1 MKKKN
6 ITGGLIL
13 IVLALFLVGNGLGLI
28 PTVPWFRII
37 LSVLFGVLVIRCLWK
52 RQFLGAVMSLCVVAW
67 MWEEMLG
74 IEEITPWPLLLAGL
88 LLGIGLN
95 MIFRKEKQVH
105 MHYSGHIHES
115 SGIHSERTEN
125 YQDGR
130 HVTFENSFSSVS
142 KYVNSDAFSSAD
154 FENNFGSA
162 NIYFNNAIIANG
174 QASVTVENNFGETNI
189 YFPKTWRF
197 HLSQE
202 AAFGTIRVYGAPNND
217 MDAPLINMRAE
228 SNFGCINI
236 YFE

>member
-1 MKKKN
+1 MKKNN

-13 IVLALFLVGNGLGLI
+13 IVLALFLIGSSMGII
-28 PTVPWFRII
+28 PTVPWFQILCTGLLAVLII
-37 LSVLFGVLVIRCLWK
+37 RSLWK
-52 RQFLGAVMSLCVVAW
+52 RRFLGAVMSLCLVAW
-67 MWEEMLG
+67 LWEKELG

-95 MIFRKEKQVH
+95 MIFRREKQVH
-105 MHYSGHIHES
+105 VHYSGHIHER
-115 SGIHSERTEN
+115 GGVHTERTEN

-142 KYVNSDAFSSAD
+142 KYVNSDAFSSAE

-162 NIYFNNAIIANG
+162 NIYFNNAIVANG
-174 QASVTVENNFGETNI
+174 EATVDVANNFGETNI
-189 YFPKTWRF
+189 YFPKTWRL

-202 AAFGTIRVYGAPNND
+202 SAFGAVKVYGAPNND
-217 MDAPLINMRAE
+217 MDAPLITMKAE
-228 SNFGCINI
+228 ANFGCINI